1 MTSRLAVALLLFA
14 SAFLVLPVVDAR
26 AQPADGA
33 EPEIS
38 NLPLGKGAWD
48 LHALDDDPVKL
59 VKASYDKERKVV
71 RFLLE
76 FRRDLTVRDTDWR
89 GVAVRPPFWFR
100 FEDAD
105 GVTLLSGEAEFG
117 GQLVGLQGRR
127 VRLILP
133 WPDGPVGALAKKV
146 VVDPRPY
153 GE

>member
-1 MTSRLAVALLLFA
+1 MNLRLAVALLLFA
-14 SAFLVLPVVDAR
+14 SASFVLPAMGAR
-26 AQPADGA
+26 AWAADGA
-33 EPEIS
+33 EPDIS
-38 NLPLGKGAWD
+38 NLPLGRGAWD